1 MLRFYP
7 SCEEASLMLEYGLAI
22 VEVGWERQ
30 VVGLPSESNFI
41 QLPRPLL
48 TQCCKQR
55 LVYVPTVTAR

>member
-1 MLRFYP
+1 
-7 SCEEASLMLEYGLAI
+7 MLEYGLAI